1 MISGIR
7 AGMLSSP
14 KELPESKSSSFK
26 TRQQSSHE
34 SSTAYS
40 LQHGRDS
47 ILSLD
52 ATPSHLSKN
61 LDTQSSDES
70 QVEKLRDAN
79 NSGLCPQSSS
89 HSTTS
94 PVIPTEKY
102 VRKGTLFEMPLN
114 TSAAEVERL
123 RAAMN
128 VQLLRN
134 QKRRKPAEQ
143 LGDPKN
149 KDATENKV
157 IDDTGSL
164 KYTVD
169 EIMRSPT
176 SESIFTSP
184 KILGPET
191 TSTDSTSKISQA
203 GTSTPRAEALQ
214 TPSYPFPSMRPSY
227 YSKCSHEPFTKLS
240 PTTNPLKN
248 GLKSPK
254 SDLKDRVSFSN
265 TVNTSEIQFYPTGAS
280 RNCNESIFESPNL
293 YELSLMLSSESGL
306 EAWWETLVDI
316 LKNIYGAHRA
326 TLSVPADSTDIEN
339 VPWGQKATFN
349 MTKSDKMRNKHSP
362 RRSSNL
368 SNRLTTQEDP
378 SKERKSSK
386 DDFGIFMSNNTR
398 PGLQSRHSF
407 TTYEDTKQDYI
418 SNLEANQA
426 SFSRPNLMSKT
437 KSQFPTYTEFPP
449 RTRTLQNAQLN
460 LKSFEDHLVP
470 KITQLSKPLA
480 CSEKSDRD
488 STGCVFTFLQALDH
502 EIDPLID
509 NKGISRVLQR
519 EKVIALTRDYP
530 YVSSSISNENSGGKK
545 NRRNSKSRC
554 SGTESFR
561 TRSSEI
567 GSKNSFFGQKKNRYY
582 HAGSYSQTASLD
594 TNLSDSSRLDFE
606 FEPEQELEYDD
617 YEQAPASP
625 WSQSPAPSPAV
636 HTETSDNLFF
646 TDMQAVDEDSFNP
659 QSTSP
664 NYNEGPLPETIG
676 ADRSWTIL
684 HVPLNHPLLSKPVKS
699 FRLDAAALES
709 KSTCLFK
716 DHRSIDGDDDR
727 QPSSFMEKKGK
738 IPIAILSLL
747 SPLIPYPSNLRD
759 SLQDL
764 APHIATT
771 FSLCRQLSNLQI
783 EISGLSR
790 KRPSTMGF
798 GAVISGVL
806 QNDTEDPLGLDHTIN
821 SQYYDGVQNR
831 FTAGSLTSPS
841 DYSGISKSNNG
852 SPVVTPCCDFG
863 NSGPLQDKT
872 SNVGSPSYIAAE
884 SYFMN
889 RSRCGL
895 GKVDD
900 GKTELGSNPKTWNCL
915 KDSASADS
923 RVQRA
928 VRDVEDN
935 TCDKK
940 AFSGHLDK
948 KFNGQSSYEKNN
960 PVDQGIRQVNS
971 NTSGAQDSSP
981 CHPQSIDNVLQRKPA
996 LQSNSHQPLVRVDRP
1011 LSIHSLLHS
1020 YGADFGSTFQS
1031 LPATSRCR
1039 ISAKPKAYNCF
1050 NPAVDTSSAGFM
1062 PPPSDRVKGILLDSL
1077 PLHLFIAMPPTGEIV
1092 WVNSRY
1098 LTYRGQSIESLHI
1111 NPWSSL
1117 HTSDRDAYL
1126 KSWKHSLRT
1135 GEQFAMQARLRRF
1148 DGSYRWFYTRASGL
1162 RDSRGVVVQWHGTSM
1177 DIHEQHVAEVKA
1189 ARQEEIEVSEAKH
1202 RRLANLIP
1210 QIIFSATEED
1220 GITFANHQ
1228 WLSFTGQHFDD
1239 SIGLGFIDFIHP
1251 DDLAKCH
1258 LLIKEGPLLSQP
1270 GLSKS
1275 STLPQLISSPTN
1287 FQNEASLT
1295 SIEPTVTE
1303 SKQEIVKHKH
1313 ISLSRTSSSFNLSD
1327 YEFPSEEFAE
1337 LARSGVVKIEKD
1349 NDGQLSYCTEVRLR
1363 SKSGEYRWHLVR
1375 CVEVD
1380 DIKFGNG
1387 NSSWFGACAD
1397 INDQKLLEMKL
1408 KEAMESKS
1416 KFLSNMSHEIRTPL
1430 IGISGMIDFL
1440 LDTVLNDEQL
1450 DYCNT
1455 ISSSAQ
1461 GLLAII
1467 NDILDLAKADAGMIK
1482 LVYSWF
1488 HVRSLVEEVNE
1499 TLSTMAIT
1507 KHLEVNYVV
1516 DVDVPEMV
1524 KGDRFRIRQALLNV
1538 IGNAIKFT
1546 TVGEVFTRCRIAP
1559 FEEQKYN
1566 TDENKIMLEFS
1577 ITDTGK
1583 GFSQEEAEIIFNP
1596 FSQIDSSTT
1605 RSQGGTGL
1613 GLVIS
1618 RQLVE
1623 LHGGKME
1630 GTAIL
1635 GEGSTFTFTVVCG
1648 LPTTDDRPES
1658 PSALKPCSLVSSI
1671 PSNITPARTTA
1682 LCKDPN
1688 SFYYTN
1694 REKIGAKKQCY
1705 SLTKIGLQ
1713 SDPTFGSP
1721 ESSSS
1726 TCQTKSIFSEKS
1738 MVNVNSSNSSTI
1750 NTLSDKGNFM
1760 SPNHLDPT
1768 ELKLQIPTNHTMML
1782 TPSKSLINEKIS
1794 QENPS
1799 RSLQRSIHE
1808 NKIEKKH
1815 AYLPMYSILLICPQ
1829 MYSREATT
1837 QHIEMTLSKD
1847 VPHQIISLSSVEEA
1861 QVKFSGAN
1869 IVQFTHIVLNL
1880 NSTDELVNLIDQIL
1894 SFDYAVTSIVILT
1907 DPLQRQSVIK
1917 RAKRYDYVQLIKQ
1930 NRITF
1935 IFKPV
1940 KPSRFAIIFDPE
1952 KERDLST
1959 DRNRSIA
1966 EQQVATQRQYYVNIG
1981 KRLGNKGL
1989 RVLVVEDNA
1998 TNQKV
2003 LLKFLA
2009 KVGIDVDL
2017 AHDGLECTEKV
2028 FGNSHCYYSLILCD
2042 LQMPNKDGYQAC
2054 REVRAWEKKRNYKKI
2069 PIVALSANVM
2079 TDVVDRCNEAGFSN
2093 YITKPVDFKALS
2105 IVMCDYLDPE
2115 VCSAV

>member
-1 MISGIR
+1 
-7 AGMLSSP
+7 MLSSP
-14 KELPESKSSSFK
+14 KELPESKSSSYK
-26 TRQQSSHE
+26 TRQRLSRDTSN
-34 SSTAYS
+34 TYS
-40 LQHGRDS
+40 LQYGNDS
-47 ILSLD
+47 ILSPEASLSNLTKNSVTKTLD
-52 ATPSHLSKN
+52 ESHLDKS
-61 LDTQSSDES
+61 
-70 QVEKLRDAN
+70 RDAKIC
-79 NSGLCPQSSS
+79 SIPPQPSCHLKTSSE
-89 HSTTS
+89 
-94 PVIPTEKY
+94 IPNQEY
-102 VRKGTLFEMPLN
+102 VRKGASLGVPIN

-128 VQLLRN
+128 LQLQLSQVRKKPVEQSADQNIREALEEQDRN
-134 QKRRKPAEQ
+134 SSI
-143 LGDPKN
+143 N
-149 KDATENKV
+149 
-157 IDDTGSL
+157 
-164 KYTVD
+164 TVE
-169 EIMRSPT
+169 EIMPPSTSEEVYISPT
-176 SESIFTSP
+176 
-184 KILGPET
+184 ILGLET
-191 TSTDSTSKISQA
+191 TSTDSSTRNSQT
-203 GTSTPRAEALQ
+203 GTNTPRAGTVQ
-214 TPSYPFPSMRPSY
+214 TPSYPFPLMRPLY
-227 YSKCSHEPFTKLS
+227 ATRNNYEPFTNHSTNRPTS
-240 PTTNPLKN
+240 PRF
-248 GLKSPK
+248 GLKVKK
-254 SDLKDRVSFSN
+254 SQID
-265 TVNTSEIQFYPTGAS
+265 TVNSSEINFSPINTS
-280 RNCNESIFESPNL
+280 RNSNESIFASPNL
-293 YELSLMLSSESGL
+293 YDLSLMLSSESGL

-339 VPWGQKATFN
+339 VPWGLKATFN
-349 MTKSDKMRNKHSP
+349 IVKENKMRNKNSH
-362 RRSSNL
+362 RRFSNV
-368 SNRLTTQEDP
+368 SNYLKTQDGS
-378 SKERKSSK
+378 SKESKSVK
-386 DDFGIFMSNNTR
+386 DDLGIFVSNNNR
-398 PGLQSRHSF
+398 PNFQSRYSF
-407 TTYEDTKQDYI
+407 TTYEDTKQDFK
-418 SNLEANQA
+418 SNLETFQA
-426 SFSRPNLMSKT
+426 PNLRPKLIP
-437 KSQFPTYTEFPP
+437 KDRGHFPTCTEFPP

-460 LKSFEDHLVP
+460 LKSLENHLVP
-470 KITQLSKPLA
+470 ESAQPPNSWA
-480 CSEKSDRD
+480 CNENSACD
-488 STGCVFTFLQALDH
+488 STGRVFTILQALDH
-502 EIDPLID
+502 EVDPLID

-519 EKVIALTRDYP
+519 EKVVGLIRDYP
-530 YVSSSISNENSGGKK
+530 YAFSSINNENSGGKK
-545 NRRNSKSRC
+545 SRQNSRSRC
-554 SGTESFR
+554 SGREKTR
-561 TRSSEI
+561 TGSSDN
-567 GSKNSFFGQKKNRYY
+567 GSKASFFGQKKSQSYR
-582 HAGSYSQTASLD
+582 ADSYSQGVGLN
-594 TNLSDSSRLDFE
+594 TNTSNYSRLDYE
-606 FEPEQELEYDD
+606 YEMEQELEYDD

-659 QSTSP
+659 RSASP
-664 NYNEGPLPETIG
+664 NYKECPLPETIG
-676 ADRSWTIL
+676 VDRSWTIL

-709 KSTCLFK
+709 KSTDIIK
-716 DHRSIDGDDDR
+716 DNQAIDTDDDR
-727 QPSSFMEKKGK
+727 RPASFGEKRQGR

-747 SPLIPYPSNLRD
+747 TPLIPYPSNLRD

-771 FSLCRQLSNLQI
+771 FSLCRQLSNLQT

-798 GAVISGVL
+798 GAVISSGSQNHTEDHLDFEQVSNPQFYDSL
-806 QNDTEDPLGLDHTIN
+806 QN
-821 SQYYDGVQNR
+821 R
-831 FTAGSLTSPS
+831 CTAGSLTSPS

-852 SPVVTPCCDFG
+852 SPVVTPGCDFG
-863 NSGPLQDKT
+863 NSGPLLDEN
-872 SNVGSPSYIAAE
+872 SNVGSSSCITAE
-884 SYFMN
+884 SYFVN
-889 RSRCGL
+889 RSRYGL
-895 GKVDD
+895 GKLDNGKMETGSKINSWNSTKDFVDCRFQRVTRD
-900 GKTELGSNPKTWNCL
+900 TTEEF
-915 KDSASADS
+915 ASDHDALS
-923 RVQRA
+923 I
-928 VRDVEDN
+928 
-935 TCDKK
+935 
-940 AFSGHLDK
+940 HLDQK
-948 KFNGQSSYEKNN
+948 YKGQSSCDKNN
-960 PVDQGIRQVNS
+960 IMEQTIQQPLIREANS
-971 NTSGAQDSSP
+971 SISSTQDSNL
-981 CHPQSIDNVLQRKPA
+981 CNHQLTDNMPQRKPV
-996 LQSNSHQPLVRVDRP
+996 LESGSHQAQIRVDRP
-1011 LSIHSLLHS
+1011 FTIHSLLHS
-1020 YGADFGSTFQS
+1020 YGADFGSNFQP

-1039 ISAKPKAYNCF
+1039 TSTKAKKF
-1050 NPAVDTSSAGFM
+1050 SPAVDISSGYM

-1098 LTYRGQSIESLHI
+1098 LTYRGQSTENLHD

-1117 HTSDRDAYL
+1117 HPLDRDAYL
-1126 KSWKHSLRT
+1126 KSWKKSLCT
-1135 GEQFAMQARLRRF
+1135 GEQFAMQARLKRF

-1162 RDSRGVVVQWHGTSM
+1162 RDNRGVVVQWHGTSM

-1189 ARQEEIEVSEAKH
+1189 ARQEEIEASEAKH

-1228 WLSFTGQHFDD
+1228 WLSFTGQCSND

-1258 LLIKEGPLLSQP
+1258 LLIKEGPLLSQS
-1270 GLSKS
+1270 GLARS
-1275 STLPQLISSPTN
+1275 PVIPHLISSPLDYD
-1287 FQNEASLT
+1287 NESILA
-1295 SIEPTVTE
+1295 SIESVA
-1303 SKQEIVKHKH
+1303 SDSRQETMDTKCMP
-1313 ISLSRTSSSFNLSD
+1313 LSRTSSFFNVSD
-1327 YEFPSEEFAE
+1327 YDFPSADFAE

-1349 NDGQLSYCTEVRLR
+1349 NDGQLSFCTEVRLR
-1363 SKSGEYRWHLVR
+1363 SKSGDYRWHLVR

-1440 LDTVLNDEQL
+1440 QDTVLNDEQL

-1482 LVYSWF
+1482 LVFSWF

-1516 DVDVPEMV
+1516 DINVPEMV

-1546 TVGEVFTRCRIAP
+1546 TVGEVFTRCRISP
-1559 FEEQKYN
+1559 TQDQNLN
-1566 TDENKIMLEFS
+1566 TDESKIMLEFS

-1605 RSQGGTGL
+1605 RTQGGTGL

-1635 GEGSTFTFTVVCG
+1635 GKGSTFTFTVVCG
-1648 LPTTDDRPES
+1648 LPTTDDKPES
-1658 PSALKPCSLVSSI
+1658 PSTLKPSS
-1671 PSNITPARTTA
+1671 SVLKTPFNTPHAQTSA
-1682 LCKDPN
+1682 LCKESSSLN
-1688 SFYYTN
+1688 YTN
-1694 REKIGAKKQCY
+1694 RGKISARNLEY
-1705 SLTKIGLQ
+1705 SLTKSNIRASSGL
-1713 SDPTFGSP
+1713 SSPKNSPTTLSK
-1721 ESSSS
+1721 SS
-1726 TCQTKSIFSEKS
+1726 FSEKS
-1738 MVNVNSSNSSTI
+1738 AINSYSCNSPSTHPLSHAGNVMKTSSMSSSN
-1750 NTLSDKGNFM
+1750 
-1760 SPNHLDPT
+1760 
-1768 ELKLQIPTNHTMML
+1768 LKLQIPASRSVLSTTSH
-1782 TPSKSLINEKIS
+1782 SHIKKITTKG
-1794 QENPS
+1794 NPS
-1799 RSLQRSIHE
+1799 TSLPESSRDSE
-1808 NKIEKKH
+1808 IEKKH
-1815 AYLPMYSILLICPQ
+1815 VYLPMYSILLICPQ
-1829 MYSREATT
+1829 IYSREATT

-1861 QVKFSGAN
+1861 QIKFSGTN
-1869 IVQFTHIVLNL
+1869 FVKFTHIVLNL
-1880 NSTDELVNLIDQIL
+1880 NSTDEIVDLIDQIL
-1894 SFDYAVTSIVILT
+1894 SFNYAVTSIVLLT
-1907 DPLQRQSVIK
+1907 DPLQRQSIIK
-1917 RAKRYDYVQLIKQ
+1917 RATKYDYVQLAKQ

-1952 KERDLST
+1952 RERDLSI

-1966 EQQVATQRQYYVNIG
+1966 EQQVANQRQYYKNIG
-1981 KRLGNKGL
+1981 KRLGNRGL
-1989 RVLVVEDNA
+1989 RVLLVEDNA

-2009 KVGIDVDL
+2009 KVGIEVDL
-2017 AHDGLECTEKV
+2017 AHDGLQCTEKV
-2028 FGNSHCYYSLILCD
+2028 LGNLHSYYSLILCD

-2054 REVRAWEKKRNYKKI
+2054 REIRAWEKKRNYQNI

-2105 IVMCDYLDPE
+2105 TIMCNYLDPE
-2115 VCSAV
+2115 ECIAV

>member
-1 MISGIR
+1 MPMDMISRIR

-14 KELPESKSSSFK
+14 KELPESKSSSYK
-26 TRQQSSHE
+26 TRQHSSRDT
-34 SSTAYS
+34 STTYS
-40 LQHGRDS
+40 LQYGKDS
-47 ILSLD
+47 LLNPEASLSNL
-52 ATPSHLSKN
+52 TKN
-61 LDTQSSDES
+61 LVTKRLDES
-70 QVEKLRDAN
+70 HVDKSRDAKN
-79 NSGLCPQSSS
+79 CGIPRSSS
-89 HSTTS
+89 HIKISSET
-94 PVIPTEKY
+94 PIEGY
-102 VRKGTLFEMPLN
+102 LRKEALLGLPMN
-114 TSAAEVERL
+114 NSAAEVERL
-123 RAAMN
+123 RAAMDL
-128 VQLLRN
+128 QLQLS
-134 QKRRKPAEQ
+134 QMRKKPVEQ
-143 LGDPKN
+143 SRDQN
-149 KDATENKV
+149 KPE
-157 IDDTGSL
+157 SL
-164 KYTVD
+164 EFQESSSSKTTVD
-169 EIMRSPT
+169 EILRPPT
-176 SESIFTSP
+176 SEAVFTSP
-184 KILGPET
+184 TILGPET
-191 TSTDSTSKISQA
+191 TSTDSSTRNSHT
-203 GTSTPRAEALQ
+203 GTTTPRAETVQ
-214 TPSYPFPSMRPSY
+214 TPSYPFPLMRPPHSTRN
-227 YSKCSHEPFTKLS
+227 SHEPFTKLS
-240 PTTNPLKN
+240 PTDNHPKN
-248 GLKSPK
+248 GLKWPRF
-254 SDLKDRVSFSN
+254 DLKGNNSQIDS
-265 TVNTSEIQFYPTGAS
+265 VNTSEIQFCPVQSS
-280 RNCNESIFESPNL
+280 RDSNKSMFASPNL
-293 YELSLMLSSESGL
+293 YNLSLMLSSEPGL
-306 EAWWETLVDI
+306 DAWWETLVDI

-349 MTKSDKMRNKHSP
+349 IVKPSKMRNKTSL
-362 RRSSNL
+362 RRFSNVSNCL
-368 SNRLTTQEDP
+368 STQNG
-378 SKERKSSK
+378 SSK
-386 DDFGIFMSNNTR
+386 KSKSAKDDLEISVSNTNR

-407 TTYEDTKQDYI
+407 TAYEDTKQDYI
-418 SNLEANQA
+418 SNLEASQA
-426 SFSRPNLMSKT
+426 PNSRPNLIPKARG
-437 KSQFPTYTEFPP
+437 QFSTCTEFPP
-449 RTRTLQNAQLN
+449 RTRTLENAQLH
-460 LKSFEDHLVP
+460 LKSLEDHLIP
-470 KITQLSKPLA
+470 ESTQLPKSWA
-480 CSEKSDRD
+480 CNENSGCD
-488 STGCVFTFLQALDH
+488 STGRVFTFLQALDH

-519 EKVIALTRDYP
+519 EKVIALIRDYP
-530 YVSSSISNENSGGKK
+530 YAFSLKNNENSGGKK
-545 NRRNSKSRC
+545 SRQNSRSRC
-554 SGTESFR
+554 LDND
-561 TRSSEI
+561 
-567 GSKNSFFGQKKNRYY
+567 SKASFFGQRKSRSCR
-582 HAGSYSQTASLD
+582 AGSYSQSVDLD
-594 TNLSDSSRLDFE
+594 TNPSNNSRLDYE
-606 FEPEQELEYDD
+606 YEMEQELEYDD

-646 TDMQAVDEDSFNP
+646 TDIQAVDEESFNP
-659 QSTSP
+659 RSASP
-664 NYNEGPLPETIG
+664 NYNECPLPETIG
-676 ADRSWTIL
+676 VDRSWTIL

-709 KSTCLFK
+709 KSTGVLK
-716 DHRSIDGDDDR
+716 DNQAVDIDDDR
-727 QPSSFMEKKGK
+727 RPTSFREKKGGR

-747 SPLIPYPSNLRD
+747 TPLIPYPSNLRD

-771 FSLCRQLSNLQI
+771 FSLCRQLSNLQT

-798 GAVISGVL
+798 GAVVSSAF
-806 QNDTEDPLGLDHTIN
+806 QNNIEDRLSFEHVSN
-821 SQYYDGVQNR
+821 SQFYDGLHNR
-831 FTAGSLTSPS
+831 RTAGSLTSPS

-852 SPVVTPCCDFG
+852 SPVVTPGCDFG
-863 NSGPLQDKT
+863 NSGTLLDKN
-872 SNVGSPSYIAAE
+872 SNAGSPSCITAE
-884 SYFMN
+884 SYFVN
-889 RSRCGL
+889 RSRYGL
-895 GKVDD
+895 GKLDN
-900 GKTELGSNPKTWNCL
+900 GKMETGSNIKSWNTT
-915 KDSASADS
+915 KDQVDC
-923 RVQRA
+923 RVQRIT
-928 VRDVEDN
+928 RDTTEELASDYDVLSSSHS
-935 TCDKK
+935 DKK
-940 AFSGHLDK
+940 IK
-948 KFNGQSSYEKNN
+948 GQSSCDKNN
-960 PVDQGIRQVNS
+960 LKEKIIRQPLIREVNS
-971 NTSGAQDSSP
+971 SNPSTQDP
-981 CHPQSIDNVLQRKPA
+981 NLCHHQSTDNIPQRKPM
-996 LQSNSHQPLVRVDRP
+996 LQSISHQAQARVDRP
-1011 LSIHSLLHS
+1011 LTVHSLLHS
-1020 YGADFGSTFQS
+1020 YGADFGSTFQP

-1039 ISAKPKAYNCF
+1039 TKAKTYSPTVDIS
-1050 NPAVDTSSAGFM
+1050 SSGYM

-1098 LTYRGQSIESLHI
+1098 LTYRGQSTENLHN

-1117 HTSDRDAYL
+1117 HPSDRDAYL
-1126 KSWKHSLRT
+1126 KSWKNSLCT
-1135 GEQFAMQARLRRF
+1135 GEQFAMQARLKRF

-1162 RDSRGVVVQWHGTSM
+1162 RDNRGVVVQWHGTSM

-1228 WLSFTGQHFDD
+1228 WLSFTGQCSND

-1258 LLIKEGPLLSQP
+1258 LLIKEGPLLSQS
-1270 GLSKS
+1270 GLARS
-1275 STLPQLISSPTN
+1275 STMPQLISSPLDYE
-1287 FQNEASLT
+1287 NESLLT
-1295 SIEPTVTE
+1295 SIEPIV
-1303 SKQEIVKHKH
+1303 SDNKQEYVDSKY
-1313 ISLSRTSSSFNLSD
+1313 ISLSRTSSSFNVSD
-1327 YEFPSEEFAE
+1327 YDFPSADFAE

-1349 NDGQLSYCTEVRLR
+1349 NDGQLSFCTEVRLR

-1440 LDTVLNDEQL
+1440 QDTVLNDEQL

-1507 KHLEVNYVV
+1507 KHLEVSYVV
-1516 DVDVPEMV
+1516 DINVPEMV

-1559 FEEQKYN
+1559 IQDQN
-1566 TDENKIMLEFS
+1566 LSTDESKIMLEFS

-1635 GEGSTFTFTVVCG
+1635 GKGSTFTFTVVCG
-1648 LPTTDDRPES
+1648 LPTTDDKPES
-1658 PSALKPCSLVSSI
+1658 PSTLKPSLSVLT
-1671 PSNITPARTTA
+1671 TPLNAPYARTSA
-1682 LCKDPN
+1682 LYKESSSLN
-1688 SFYYTN
+1688 YEN
-1694 REKIGAKKQCY
+1694 RGKTCGRNLEC
-1705 SLTKIGLQ
+1705 SLTKSSLRACPSLSSPKISP
-1713 SDPTFGSP
+1713 SDLS
-1721 ESSSS
+1721 
-1726 TCQTKSIFSEKS
+1726 KSIFSEKS
-1738 MVNVNSSNSSTI
+1738 AVNPYSPNSSLAHPLSNAGNVMITNS
-1750 NTLSDKGNFM
+1750 M
-1760 SPNHLDPT
+1760 SSLD
-1768 ELKLQIPTNHTMML
+1768 LKLQIPANQPVLSTVSD
-1782 TPSKSLINEKIS
+1782 SKIKKTIFK
-1794 QENPS
+1794 ENPS
-1799 RSLQRSIHE
+1799 TSLPESNYDHE
-1808 NKIEKKH
+1808 VEKKH
-1815 AYLPMYSILLICPQ
+1815 VYLSKYSILLICPQ
-1829 MYSREATT
+1829 VYSREATT

-1847 VPHQIISLSSVEEA
+1847 VPHKIISLPSVEEA
-1861 QVKFSGAN
+1861 RIKFSGADL
-1869 IVQFTHIVLNL
+1869 VKFTHIVLNL
-1880 NSTDELVNLIDQIL
+1880 NSTDEIVNLIDQIL
-1894 SFDYAVTSIVILT
+1894 SFNYAVTSIVLLT

-1917 RAKRYDYVQLIKQ
+1917 GATKYDYIELVKQ

-1952 KERDLST
+1952 RERDLSI

-1966 EQQVATQRQYYVNIG
+1966 EQQVATQRQYYINIG

-1989 RVLVVEDNA
+1989 RVLLVEDNA

-2009 KVGIDVDL
+2009 KVGIEVDL

-2028 FGNSHCYYSLILCD
+2028 LGNPHSSYSLILCD

-2054 REVRAWEKKRNYKKI
+2054 REIRAWEKKRNYKNI

-2105 IVMCDYLDPE
+2105 TIM
-2115 VCSAV
+2115 